1 CTAPFIVALSLAKG
15 RLTFGDSGT
24 INYTVNVGT
33 VQFFMPRE
41 PGMLHPVTRIS
52 SSIEAYEYAEPIAG
66 TYPLWYDP
74 TYWHEGISPHFNMKR
89 QLRTS
94 ALAFAQCCWVWF
106 NAFLG
111 LHLSVPILFLFLIS
125 PKPSS

>member
-1 CTAPFIVALSLAKG
+1 LAFPFLIVAGIAQKKAGGSLKAILLSFVVFLLSTAPFIVALSLAKG

-33 VQFFMPRE
+33 VQLFMPRE

-89 QLRTS
+89 
-94 ALAFAQCCWVWF
+94 
-106 NAFLG
+106 
-111 LHLSVPILFLFLIS
+111 
-125 PKPSS
+125 